1 MRRTTEVKKKF
12 HMSEKGH
19 LEVARLLIENK
30 ATVDLPN
37 ASGATALVIA
47 SKEDHLEVAEL
58 IREALENQQV

>member
-1 MRRTTEVKKKF
+1 
-12 HMSEKGH
+12 MSEKGH